1 MAISVVMPALE
12 MAQETGKLL
21 AWRKKEGEPTVKGEP
36 LLEIETDKAV
46 VEVEATADGILAGIK
61 SREGDVVPVGSVIAW
76 IVQPGEVLPSEAS
89 DATAAAPT
97 ARAVSA
103 SAGAARAPSE
113 QSGPSSGAAS
123 AALAAG
129 ARLSPKARR
138 LAKEHGVDVSKVTPT
153 GPDGSI
159 TTEDVLSFM
168 ASAASSAAYSAVST
182 ATASP
187 AATQARPETQNAE
200 QLSQVARIMAER
212 TTQSWTTVPHFFVTR
227 ELDATAIVALQKNAA
242 AESDKVG
249 AVRPSIN
256 DVLIAL
262 VARAL
267 VKHPRLNASWVS
279 DTIRPTIRM
288 NPEINISVAMAV
300 KDGVVGAVIR
310 NADATPLGQIA
321 TQRRELSERARAGK
335 LRPAD
340 ITGGTFTISNLGMFE
355 VDSFTAIITPPQA
368 AILAVGKIVDR
379 VVAIDGQAVIR
390 PLLNLT
396 LSSDHRVVD
405 GAGAAEFLSTL
416 ASGILKPESWL
427 A

>member
-46 VEVEATADGILAGIK
+46 VEVEATADGILAGVM
-61 SREGDVVPVGSVIAW
+61 SREGEVVPVGSVIAW
-76 IVQPGEVLPSEAS
+76 ILQPGESLPTEA
-89 DATAAAPT
+89 AGTGNAAPT

-103 SAGAARAPSE
+103 
-113 QSGPSSGAAS
+113 AAS
-123 AALAAG
+123 AASAPAAPSG
-129 ARLSPKARR
+129 SSSTAANAAATAKLSPKARR

-159 TTEDVLSFM
+159 TTEDILAFIAAGTSTAATPAPTEAAPKT
-168 ASAASSAAYSAVST
+168 ASAE
-182 ATASP
+182 P
-187 AATQARPETQNAE
+187 
-200 QLSQVARIMAER
+200 LSQIARIMAER

-227 ELDATAIVALQKNAA
+227 ELDATAIVALQKNSA
-242 AESDKVG
+242 AECDKTG

-256 DVLIAL
+256 DVLVAL

-267 VKHPRLNASWVS
+267 AKHPRVNASWAG
-279 DTIRPTIRM
+279 DTIRT
-288 NPEINISVAMAV
+288 NPEINISIAMAV
-300 KDGVVGAVIR
+300 KDGVVGAVIC
-310 NADATPLGQIA
+310 NADTMPLGQIA
-321 TQRRELSERARAGK
+321 ALRRELSERARAGK
-335 LRPAD
+335 LRPSD
-340 ITGGTFTISNLGMFE
+340 ITGGTFTISNLGMFD

-379 VVAIDGQAVIR
+379 VVAVDGQVAIR
-390 PLLNLT
+390 PMLNMT
-396 LSSDHRVVD
+396 LSADHRVID
-405 GAGAAEFLSTL
+405 GARAAEFLNTL
-416 ASGILKPESWL
+416 ASAILKPDGWL

>member
-21 AWRKKEGEPTVKGEP
+21 VWRKKEGEPTVKGEP

-46 VEVEATADGILAGIK
+46 VEVEAAADGILAGVM
-61 SREGDVVPVGSVIAW
+61 SREGDVVPVGSIIAW
-76 IVQPGEVLPSEAS
+76 ILQPGESLPTEA
-89 DATAAAPT
+89 AGTGNAAPT

-103 SAGAARAPSE
+103 AASV
-113 QSGPSSGAAS
+113 AS
-123 AALAAG
+123 AAAAPSG
-129 ARLSPKARR
+129 SSSTAANAAATAKLSPKARR
-138 LAKEHGVDVSKVTPT
+138 LAKEHGVDVSKVAPT

-159 TTEDVLSFM
+159 TTEDILAFVAAGTSAAATEAVPKT
-168 ASAASSAAYSAVST
+168 ASAE
-182 ATASP
+182 P
-187 AATQARPETQNAE
+187 
-200 QLSQVARIMAER
+200 LSRIARIMAER

-227 ELDATAIVALQKNAA
+227 EFDATAIVALQKNSA

-256 DVLIAL
+256 DVLVAL

-267 VKHPRLNASWVS
+267 AKHPRLNATWAG
-279 DTIRPTIRM
+279 DNIRT

-300 KDGVVGAVIR
+300 QDGVVGAVIR
-310 NADATPLGQIA
+310 NANTMPLGEIA
-321 TQRRELSERARAGK
+321 AQRRQLSERSRAEK

-340 ITGGTFTISNLGMFE
+340 ITGGTFTISNLGMFD

-379 VVAIDGQAVIR
+379 VVAVDGQAVIR
-390 PLLNLT
+390 PMLNVT
-396 LSSDHRVVD
+396 LSADHRVID
-405 GAGAAEFLSTL
+405 GARAAEFLNTL
-416 ASGILKPESWL
+416 AGAILKPNGWL

>member
-21 AWRKKEGEPTVKGEP
+21 VWRKKEGEPTVKGEP

-46 VEVEATADGILAGIK
+46 VEVEAAADGILAGVM
-61 SREGDVVPVGSVIAW
+61 SREGDVVPVGSIIAW
-76 IVQPGEVLPSEAS
+76 ILQPGESLPTEA
-89 DATAAAPT
+89 AGTGNAAPT

-103 SAGAARAPSE
+103 AASV
-113 QSGPSSGAAS
+113 AS
-123 AALAAG
+123 AAAAPSG
-129 ARLSPKARR
+129 SSSTAANAAATAKLSPKARR
-138 LAKEHGVDVSKVTPT
+138 LAKEHGVDVSKVAPT

-159 TTEDVLSFM
+159 TTEDILAFVAAGTSAAATEAVPKT
-168 ASAASSAAYSAVST
+168 ASAE
-182 ATASP
+182 P
-187 AATQARPETQNAE
+187 
-200 QLSQVARIMAER
+200 LSRIARIMAER

-227 ELDATAIVALQKNAA
+227 EFDATAIVALQKNSA

-256 DVLIAL
+256 DVLVAL

-267 VKHPRLNASWVS
+267 AKHPCLNATWAG
-279 DTIRPTIRM
+279 DNIRT

-300 KDGVVGAVIR
+300 QDGVVGAVIR
-310 NADATPLGQIA
+310 NANTMPLGEIA
-321 TQRRELSERARAGK
+321 AQRRQLSERSRAEK

-340 ITGGTFTISNLGMFE
+340 ITGGTFTISNLGMFD

-379 VVAIDGQAVIR
+379 VVAVDGRVVIR
-390 PLLNLT
+390 PMLNVT
-396 LSSDHRVVD
+396 LSADHRVID
-405 GAGAAEFLSTL
+405 GARAAEFLNTL
-416 ASGILKPESWL
+416 AGAILKPNGWL

>member
-1 MAISVVMPALE
+1 MPALE

-21 AWRKKEGEPTVKGEP
+21 VWRKKEGEPTVKGEP

-46 VEVEATADGILAGIK
+46 VEVEAAADGILAGVM
-61 SREGDVVPVGSVIAW
+61 SREGDVVPVGSIIAW
-76 IVQPGEVLPSEAS
+76 ILQPGESLPTEA
-89 DATAAAPT
+89 AGTGNAAPT

-103 SAGAARAPSE
+103 AASV
-113 QSGPSSGAAS
+113 AS
-123 AALAAG
+123 AAAAPSG
-129 ARLSPKARR
+129 SSSTAANAAATAKLSPKARR
-138 LAKEHGVDVSKVTPT
+138 LAKEHGVDVSKVAPT

-159 TTEDVLSFM
+159 TTEDILAFVAAGTSAAATEAVPKT
-168 ASAASSAAYSAVST
+168 ASAE
-182 ATASP
+182 P
-187 AATQARPETQNAE
+187 
-200 QLSQVARIMAER
+200 LSRIARIMAER

-227 ELDATAIVALQKNAA
+227 EFDATAIVALQKNSA

-256 DVLIAL
+256 DVLVAL

-267 VKHPRLNASWVS
+267 AKHPRLNATWAG
-279 DTIRPTIRM
+279 DNIRT

-300 KDGVVGAVIR
+300 QDGVVGAVIR
-310 NADATPLGQIA
+310 NANTMPLGEIA
-321 TQRRELSERARAGK
+321 AQRRQLSERSRAEK

-340 ITGGTFTISNLGMFE
+340 ITGGTFTISNLGMFD

-379 VVAIDGQAVIR
+379 VVAVDGQAVIR
-390 PLLNLT
+390 PMLNVT
-396 LSSDHRVVD
+396 LSADHRVID
-405 GAGAAEFLSTL
+405 GARAAEFLNTL
-416 ASGILKPESWL
+416 AGAILKPNGWL

>member
-21 AWRKKEGEPTVKGEP
+21 VWRKKEGEPTVKGEP

-46 VEVEATADGILAGIK
+46 VEVEAAADGILAGVM
-61 SREGDVVPVGSVIAW
+61 SREGDVVPVGSIIAW
-76 IVQPGEVLPSEAS
+76 ILQPGESLPTEA
-89 DATAAAPT
+89 AGTGNAAPT

-103 SAGAARAPSE
+103 AASV
-113 QSGPSSGAAS
+113 AS
-123 AALAAG
+123 AAAAPSG
-129 ARLSPKARR
+129 SSFTAANAAATAKLSPKARR
-138 LAKEHGVDVSKVTPT
+138 LAKEHGVDVSKVAPT

-159 TTEDVLSFM
+159 TTEDILAFVAAGTSAAATEAVPKT
-168 ASAASSAAYSAVST
+168 ASAE
-182 ATASP
+182 P
-187 AATQARPETQNAE
+187 
-200 QLSQVARIMAER
+200 LSRIARIMAER

-227 ELDATAIVALQKNAA
+227 EFDATAIVALQKNSA

-256 DVLIAL
+256 DVLVAL

-267 VKHPRLNASWVS
+267 AKHPRLNATWAG
-279 DTIRPTIRM
+279 DNIRT

-300 KDGVVGAVIR
+300 QDGVVGAVIR
-310 NADATPLGQIA
+310 NANTMPLGEIA
-321 TQRRELSERARAGK
+321 AQRRQLSERSRAEK

-340 ITGGTFTISNLGMFE
+340 ITGGTFTISNLGMFD

-379 VVAIDGQAVIR
+379 VVAVDGQVVIR
-390 PLLNLT
+390 PMLNVT
-396 LSSDHRVVD
+396 LSADHRVID
-405 GAGAAEFLSTL
+405 GARAAEFLNTL
-416 ASGILKPESWL
+416 AGAILKPNGWL